1 MPKLE
6 GSVENIVFRNEEN
19 HYVVARFRLNDNGRL
34 FRDELATIVGI
45 LPGIHT
51 GELLAVEGEWESDPR
66 YGRQLR
72 VTSFVQRLPA
82 SSEGIIRYL
91 SSGLIKG
98 IGPKKAKL
106 IVDHFGEQT
115 LAIIE
120 QQPDLLSQVKGISVK
135 DRDQIAK
142 TWVEQADIKE
152 LHLFMQSHDVSMSIA
167 TRVYKQYGK
176 ESIRVIR
183 ENPYQLAQDVQGIG
197 FRTADDI
204 ALKLGLPHD
213 SIPRLATGMKFVLTQ
228 AANEDGHCFLLEQDL
243 LDRASDIL
251 HAPTGIL
258 QAAMEQLRNDKDVF
272 VEPSVVAKQGRSL
285 SDVVS
290 FDVQYVVNEPV
301 EPQTGAVG
309 QGLVGSQTEAVGQG
323 LVEPQTGAVGQ
334 GLVGSQTEAVGQG
347 LVGSQ
352 TEAVGQGLVG
362 SQTEAVGQGLV
373 GSQTGAVGTG
383 LAPVH
388 VPTAPDSVPPVEIAV
403 EGEAI
408 VPPAEEEPQSRI
420 YFGPFWYAESGSARL
435 LRRLQKSPSSL
446 PPTSQQLWER
456 VFMLLKEKRNMI
468 LAEKQREAVQMAYS
482 EKVSILTG
490 GPGTGKSTSIR
501 ALIMLLRTRKVDV
514 ALAAPTGRAAKRLTE
529 TTGVQAKTLHRLL
542 EYAPHDNSYQRN
554 EDNPLPY
561 QFLIVDEFSMVD
573 ILLFYHLLK
582 ALPRE
587 SHLLLVG
594 DADQLPSV
602 GPGNVLRDLLQS
614 AALPTVRLTE
624 LFRQARQSKIIVNA
638 HRINAGQM
646 PVTKIEQTS
655 DFFFM
660 AEEDPVK
667 AQQLILDLVQR
678 RLPAKYHF
686 DPITDIQVLSPMYK
700 GAVGVKMLNERLQ
713 AQLNPHSVAQV
724 EWADRIL
731 RVGDKVM
738 QTKNDY
744 DKGVF
749 NGDVG
754 FIRRID
760 KENATVRVEF
770 LEEAGPLSVSYEFKE
785 LDDLVLA
792 YAVTVHKSQGS
803 EYPVIILPLF
813 REHRLLLQRN
823 LLYTA
828 ITRAKR
834 FCVLVGQPQ
843 ALEIAVHNNRV
854 AWRNTALMERLLQ
867 LSQGQ
872 YQVVPAP

>member
-34 FRDELATIVGI
+34 FRDELTTIVGI
-45 LPGIHT
+45 MPGIHT

-82 SSEGIIRYL
+82 SSDGIIRYL

-135 DRDQIAK
+135 DRQQIAK

-152 LHLFMQSHDVSMSIA
+152 LHLFMQSHDVSMNIA
-167 TRVYKQYGK
+167 TKVYKQYGK

-204 ALKLGLPHD
+204 ALKLGLPQD
-213 SIPRLATGMKFVLTQ
+213 SIPRLVTGMKFVLTQ
-228 AANEDGHCFLLEQDL
+228 AANEDGHCFLLEKDL
-243 LDRASDIL
+243 LYRASDIL
-251 HAPTGIL
+251 RAPTAIL
-258 QAAMEQLRNDKDVF
+258 QAAMEELHSDRDVF
-272 VEPSVVAKQGRSL
+272 VESSVVMKQAVSL
-285 SDVVS
+285 PDGVPSEAQSVE
-290 FDVQYVVNEPV
+290 NEPM
-301 EPQTGAVG
+301 G
-309 QGLVGSQTEAVGQG
+309 QGLVGARTEAS
-323 LVEPQTGAVGQ
+323 P
-334 GLVGSQTEAVGQG
+334 
-347 LVGSQ
+347 
-352 TEAVGQGLVG
+352 
-362 SQTEAVGQGLV
+362 
-373 GSQTGAVGTG
+373 
-383 LAPVH
+383 
-388 VPTAPDSVPPVEIAV
+388 VPTEVREQ
-403 EGEAI
+403 
-408 VPPAEEEPQSRI
+408 EEPQSRI

-446 PPTSQQLWER
+446 PPTSQQQWEK

-468 LAEKQREAVQMAYS
+468 LAEKQRAAVQTAYN
-482 EKVSILTG
+482 EKVAILTG

-529 TTGVQAKTLHRLL
+529 TTGMQAKTLHRLL

-624 LFRQARQSKIIVNA
+624 LFRQAQQSKIIVNA
-638 HRINAGQM
+638 HRINSGLM
-646 PVTKIEQTS
+646 PFTKIEQTS
-655 DFFFM
+655 DFFFI

-686 DPITDIQVLSPMYK
+686 DPIADIQVLSPMYK

-713 AQLNPHSVAQV
+713 AQLNPHGLAQV
-724 EWADRIL
+724 EWGDRIL

-770 LEEAGPLSVSYEFKE
+770 LEEAGPLSVSYEFNE

-803 EYPVIILPLF
+803 EYAAVILPLF
-813 REHRLLLQRN
+813 REHRMLLQRN

-854 AWRNTALMERLLQ
+854 ALRNTALTERLLQ

-872 YQVVPAP
+872 YQFVPAP